1 MDDVVCFVCTV
12 GVTFVTSGLVGQHQ
26 QVALVSKSRLM
37 LPAQQITVVTN
48 GVGGEVAREGE
59 QKLLII
65 LFVLIDKCPIMS
77 VEGFLDILCMSVD
90 RHMD

>member
-1 MDDVVCFVCTV
+1 VDDMGCFIFNV
-12 GVTFVTSGLVGQHQ
+12 GVTFVTSGLIGQHQ

-59 QKLLII
+59 QNFTYHFI
-65 LFVLIDKCPIMS
+65 LIDRCPTMS
-77 VEGFLDILCMSVD
+77 VEVFLDVTYCKWV
-90 RHMD
+90 

>member
-1 MDDVVCFVCTV
+1 MSFFNA

-26 QVALVSKSRLM
+26 QMALVSKSRLM

-59 QKLLII
+59 KN
-65 LFVLIDKCPIMS
+65 V
-77 VEGFLDILCMSVD
+77 
-90 RHMD
+90 

>member
-1 MDDVVCFVCTV
+1 VLDHELCLISDT
-12 GVTFVTSGLVGQHQ
+12 GVTFVTSGLVSPHQ

-59 QKLLII
+59 NN
-65 LFVLIDKCPIMS
+65 
-77 VEGFLDILCMSVD
+77 FLQFS
-90 RHMD
+90 

>member
-1 MDDVVCFVCTV
+1 MDDMVCFICNV

-59 QKLLII
+59 QKFTYR
-65 LFVLIDKCPIMS
+65 FVY
-77 VEGFLDILCMSVD
+77 FN
-90 RHMD
+90 

>member
-1 MDDVVCFVCTV
+1 MLLNASSVCSLQGHALCFIFVI

-59 QKLLII
+59 NNFWL
-65 LFVLIDKCPIMS
+65 
-77 VEGFLDILCMSVD
+77 
-90 RHMD
+90 

>member
-1 MDDVVCFVCTV
+1 MLDHVLCFISDV

-59 QKLLII
+59 NN
-65 LFVLIDKCPIMS
+65 
-77 VEGFLDILCMSVD
+77 LCFWS
-90 RHMD
+90 

>member
-1 MDDVVCFVCTV
+1 VDDVVCFICAV
-12 GVTFVTSGLVGQHQ
+12 GVTFVTSALVGQHQ

-59 QKLLII
+59 QKFTYNFI
-65 LFVLIDKCPIMS
+65 LIDKCSIMS

-90 RHMD
+90 RHMN

>member
-1 MDDVVCFVCTV
+1 MGHLLCYFFNA

-26 QVALVSKSRLM
+26 QMALVSKSRLM

-59 QKLLII
+59 KNIY
-65 LFVLIDKCPIMS
+65 IDKWLIFPA
-77 VEGFLDILCMSVD
+77 
-90 RHMD
+90 

>member
-1 MDDVVCFVCTV
+1 MFYFYV

-59 QKLLII
+59 KNFACQYVY
-65 LFVLIDKCPIMS
+65 FS
-77 VEGFLDILCMSVD
+77 
-90 RHMD
+90 